1 MRNTVI
7 INLFSGPGCG
17 KSTSAAQLFYELK
30 KRNYDVELTNEY
42 AKWLVYEENYK
53 KIKNQLYLFS
63 KQHNQIFRLNDVV
76 DIVIMDSPLILS
88 AIYDLDQSREL
99 KDIILYEHNKF
110 SNKNYFIE
118 RTTDYV
124 QEGRYHNLE
133 QAVEV
138 DNKILNFLDTNSI
151 PYDKVNLTNLIERIF
166 TDLNIPYEINEKV

>member
-76 DIVIMDSPLILS
+76 DIVIMDS
-88 AIYDLDQSREL
+88 
-99 KDIILYEHNKF
+99 HNKF